1 MLSLERRARNVENPI
16 QGKLRE
22 LALKSLKQIVVTY
35 HLLVNLIILL
45 SAGLFKREADQVGS
59 KQVSLVSMN
68 LLYLAPP
75 QLACITL
82 AARDPQTIHSA
93 GDSAIFGIFEDAG
106 IMLALAFQELF
117 DGFARP
123 ERDQNAVNKQRQKQ
137 HADGYD
143 YRYDNRVHT
152 LAERPK

>member
-1 MLSLERRARNVENPI
+1 MLGLERRDRNVENPL

-22 LALKSLKQIVVTY
+22 VALKSLKQIVVTC
-35 HLLVNLIILL
+35 HFLVNLVILL
-45 SAGLFKREADQVGS
+45 SAGLSKREADQVGS

-68 LLYLAPP
+68 LLDLAPP
-75 QLACITL
+75 QLGCITL

-93 GDSAIFGIFEDAG
+93 GHSAIFGIFEDAG
-106 IMLALAFQELF
+106 IMLGLVFQKLF

-137 HADGYD
+137 YADGYD

-152 LAERPK
+152 FAERLN